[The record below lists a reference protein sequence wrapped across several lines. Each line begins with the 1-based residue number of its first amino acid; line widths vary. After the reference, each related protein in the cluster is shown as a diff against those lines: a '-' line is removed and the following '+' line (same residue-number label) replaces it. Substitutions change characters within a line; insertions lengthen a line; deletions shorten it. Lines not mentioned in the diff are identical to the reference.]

1 MSAPRISVIVPAR
14 DAQSTLPALLAA
26 LLAQASARDDAEVIV
41 VDSGSSDRT
50 GDLAR
55 AAGAVVV
62 RESRPGASTA
72 RNAGLRVAR
81 GELIAFTDSDC
92 IPQPGWLDEL
102 VSEFDHAPETGACGG
117 PVVAAPPSG
126 LIQRYAERAGHV
138 SQETAVGDPFLPY
151 LVTAN
156 CAYRRHVLDAL
167 GGFSEELRNGEDTE
181 VAWRMQLE
189 LGLDVS
195 YVPGAVV
202 QHVHR
207 STLRGIWRQW
217 VRVGWGSVQLAERFP
232 NRPGMRGGG
241 PHRAIVRLLAELG
254 RGVRAQLRL
263 PLGRA
268 DPLDVV
274 APMLRCLEI
283 VADRFGRFQ
292 AGFAWRRAQHIGPLR
307 AWRLAHRRRS
317 PPAAPAQGLRETV
330 GAQASALPRGGRR
343 LPRPR
348 GKRGPRP

>member
-14 DAQSTLPALLAA
+14 DAQATLPALLSA
-26 LLAQASARDDAEVIV
+26 LMAQASARADAEVIV

-50 GDLAR
+50 GELAKT
-55 AAGAVVV
+55 AGALVV
-62 RESRPGASTA
+62 RESRPGASRA
-72 RNAGLRVAR
+72 RNTGLRAAR
-81 GELIAFTDSDC
+81 GELIVFTDSDC
-92 IPQPGWLDEL
+92 IPQLGWLDEL
-102 VSEFDHAPETGACGG
+102 VRELDHDPGTGACGG

-156 CAYRRHVLDAL
+156 CAYRRHVLDVL
-167 GGFSEELRNGEDTE
+167 GGFDEELRNGEDTQ

-217 VRVGWGSVQLAERFP
+217 VRSGWGSVQLAERFP

-241 PHRAIVRLLAELG
+241 PRLAILRLLAEFG
-254 RGVRAQLRL
+254 RGLRAQLRP

-268 DPLDVV
+268 DPLDVA

-283 VADRFGRFQ
+283 VADRFGRLQ
-292 AGFAWRRAQHIGPLR
+292 AGLAWRRAQRIGPLR
-307 AWRLAHRRRS
+307 AWRLAYVRRS
-317 PPAAPAQGLRETV
+317 PPAAAAQRRREAA
-330 GAQASALPRGGRR
+330 GARPSARPRGARR

-348 GKRGPRP
+348 GRRGPRP